1 MALMRQASTCQ
12 SERSSDSL
20 PPRLRVKSNAPLPP
34 PLSIPKVF
42 SPETHPHSV
51 SECCG
56 IGLLAVG
63 MGLRPAKLHEKLPLR
78 RRCPPGTD
86 ETAMDF
92 RRLLPEIRWQSRLS
106 PVSGTGSPDW
116 FFDPVPGFAHGR
128 CTPFVMSPNRISPS
142 HSRAP
147 RPSVKLRNTIAM
159 LEILGFSATHQAR
172 LVRQRAVSS
181 VELVQAHLAHIATV
195 NPRIHAVIEVFAAP
209 ALAAADAAD
218 RAVAQGIPTG
228 PLCGVPFS
236 IKDSIELAGAVCSA
250 GTLGRRDAPPAT
262 RDATL

>member
-106 PVSGTGSPDW
+106 PVCGTGSPDW
-116 FFDPVPGFAHGR
+116 FFDPVL
-128 CTPFVMSPNRISPS
+128 PS
-142 HSRAP
+142 AARTLLPPHLD
-147 RPSVKLRNTIAM
+147 VK
-159 LEILGFSATHQAR
+159 
-172 LVRQRAVSS
+172 
-181 VELVQAHLAHIATV
+181 
-195 NPRIHAVIEVFAAP
+195 
-209 ALAAADAAD
+209 
-218 RAVAQGIPTG
+218 VA
-228 PLCGVPFS
+228 
-236 IKDSIELAGAVCSA
+236 SA
-250 GTLGRRDAPPAT
+250 GFPIPFHHDAVVA
-262 RDATL
+262 